1 MKQNIKVAVITG
13 GSRGLGRSTVINLAK
28 RGVHSI
34 FTFNSGEQEAKE
46 VTQAATEAGA
56 KAIAIHLNTANIAGF
71 DAFSTQVKNALAELN
86 TDKFN
91 YLVNNAGISN
101 HTPFMQVTEEEL
113 VLQFQVNFKGVFFL
127 TQKLLPL
134 LRDGGQIVNISSGV
148 TRFVNPNSVAYAT
161 VKGAIE
167 VFTRYMAHDLGP
179 RNISVN
185 TVAPGAIQTDF
196 SGGVVRDNPEINQL
210 VSNMTALGR
219 PGLPDDIGKMLA
231 SFLSDDNHWVNAQR
245 IEVSG
250 GMRL

>member
-34 FTFNSGEQEAKE
+34 FTFNSREQEAKE

-56 KAIAIHLNTANIAGF
+56 KAIAIHLDTANIAGF
-71 DAFSTQVKNALAELN
+71 DAFATQVKNALAELN

-113 VLQFQVNFKGVFFL
+113 DLQFQVNFKGVFFL

-219 PGLPDDIGKMLA
+219 PGLPDNIVKMLA

>member
-56 KAIAIHLNTANIAGF
+56 KAIAIHLDTANIAGF

-113 VLQFQVNFKGVFFL
+113 DLQFQVNFKGVFFL

-134 LRDGGQIVNISSGV
+134 LRNGGQIVNISSGV

>member
-13 GSRGLGRSTVINLAK
+13 DSRGLGRSTVINLAK

-56 KAIAIHLNTANIAGF
+56 KAIAIHLDTANIAGF
-71 DAFSTQVKNALAELN
+71 DAFATQVKNALAELN

-113 VLQFQVNFKGVFFL
+113 DLQFQVNFKGVFFL